1 VKKGPIN
8 LGGILVELAG
18 LAWAGLRIKPEPFS
32 PVYGAGEP
40 EMMSLPEGLP
50 GPVARHYRVMYGER
64 VPVLRSGAVSG
75 RGTMRLFGITFPVRF
90 RFMHEAARN
99 FRAYFEVT
107 MFGRPIMKVN
117 EHYRD
122 GKFRQELPFGVEEG
136 EPKNDHSAAVR
147 MWSEWVLWLPAM
159 LLRDPDVRW
168 EAVDDEMALLVVP
181 TQERQEHLVVRFD
194 PASGKAKYVEA
205 MKYKHPTD
213 TEKSLWI
220 NAVWFGDRP
229 WATFDLE
236 EVALNADVD
245 TSLNRRGA

>member
-1 VKKGPIN
+1 
-8 LGGILVELAG
+8 
-18 LAWAGLRIKPEPFS
+18 
-32 PVYGAGEP
+32 
-40 EMMSLPEGLP
+40 
-50 GPVARHYRVMYGER
+50 
-64 VPVLRSGAVSG
+64 
-75 RGTMRLFGITFPVRF
+75 
-90 RFMHEAARN
+90 
-99 FRAYFEVT
+99 
-107 MFGRPIMKVN
+107 VN

-229 WATFDLE
+229 WATFDVE